1 MKTYILLAFLIITIL
16 FIVQYTF
23 NANTTTYSIFPHNY
37 PRYHHKYDGFSNQAT
52 NIDIPDKLIE
62 YQNQII
68 KNQLEN
74 RQKYITNIENTNIIE
89 SNPWIMIN
97 DMSQQATTY
106 PRYALDSLTGDNT
119 NQLTLDP
126 RSYYE
131 FSDVT
136 YLGLPL

>member
-1 MKTYILLAFLIITIL
+1 MKTYILLSFLIITIL
-16 FIVQYTF
+16 FIVYQPL
-23 NANTTTYSIFPHNY
+23 NTYSIFQHNY
-37 PRYHHKYDGFSNQAT
+37 PRYRHKYDGFSNQAT

-74 RQKYITNIENTNIIE
+74 RQNYIANIQKTNIIE
-89 SNPWIMIN
+89 NNPWIMIN